1 MWKLISLWQGVVRL
15 FLHRDCSNP
24 VIPWWMNKIKR
35 DNKMSVVYKVENLE
49 DARDFLSS
57 AQGEYILT
65 NSESSVKYYGMLV
78 VDHMLKTLQ
87 KEFPKKVIDVI
98 VDIDD
103 DHAALF
109 TTIKLNYKNI
119 VYTGNSEEAKALLKK
134 S

>member
-1 MWKLISLWQGVVRL
+1 
-15 FLHRDCSNP
+15 
-24 VIPWWMNKIKR
+24 
-35 DNKMSVVYKVENLE
+35 MSVVYKVENVE

-57 AQGEYILT
+57 AQGDYILT

-78 VDHMLKTLQ
+78 VDHMLETLQ

-98 VDIDD
+98 VNVDD

-109 TTIKLNYKNI
+109 TAMKLNYKNI

>member
-1 MWKLISLWQGVVRL
+1 
-15 FLHRDCSNP
+15 
-24 VIPWWMNKIKR
+24 
-35 DNKMSVVYKVENLE
+35 MSVVYKVENLE

-78 VDHMLKTLQ
+78 VDHMLETLQ

-109 TTIKLNYKNI
+109 TAIKLNYKNI
-119 VYTGNSEEAKALLKK
+119 VYTGNSDEAKKQLYLSSRDLIAGSYNL
-134 S
+134 

>member
-1 MWKLISLWQGVVRL
+1 
-15 FLHRDCSNP
+15 
-24 VIPWWMNKIKR
+24 
-35 DNKMSVVYKVENLE
+35 MSKVYTVENLE

-57 AQGEYILT
+57 AKGKYILT
-65 NSESSVKYYGMLV
+65 NPESSVKYYGMLV

-87 KEFPKKVIDVI
+87 KEFPEKVIDIIADV
-98 VDIDD
+98 DD

-109 TTIKLNYKNI
+109 TAMKLQYKNI